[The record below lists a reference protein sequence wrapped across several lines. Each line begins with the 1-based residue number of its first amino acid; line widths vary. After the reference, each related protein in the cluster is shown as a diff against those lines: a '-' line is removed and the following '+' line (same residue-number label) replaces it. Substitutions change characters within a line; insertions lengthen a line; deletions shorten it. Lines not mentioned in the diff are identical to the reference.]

1 MSRRTWHIALLAC
14 AAACMLSGCGQK
26 TNTTD
31 QEAYRQYGI
40 NCIESGDYQSAVD
53 AFQKAL
59 DQSHG
64 KVTAAEIDICYY
76 KAEAQ
81 FPCYKIG
88 HCGNRNHHL

>member
-1 MSRRTWHIALLAC
+1 
-14 AAACMLSGCGQK
+14 MLSGCGQK

-40 NCIESGDYQSAVD
+40 NCIESGDYPSAVD

-81 FPCYKIG
+81 FLSGDYEGAQTTYQALIDYKD
-88 HCGNRNHHL
+88 CLLYTSDAADE

>member
-1 MSRRTWHIALLAC
+1 MAFLAC

-40 NCIESGDYQSAVD
+40 NCIESGDYPSAVD

-81 FPCYKIG
+81 FLSGARLHAVPARTAG
-88 HCGNRNHHL
+88 GSAE

>member
-1 MSRRTWHIALLAC
+1 
-14 AAACMLSGCGQK
+14 MLSGCGQK

-40 NCIESGDYQSAVD
+40 NCIESGDYPSAVD

-81 FPCYKIG
+81 FLSGDNEGAQTLCPARM
-88 HCGNRNHHL
+88 HAVPARNAGGSAE